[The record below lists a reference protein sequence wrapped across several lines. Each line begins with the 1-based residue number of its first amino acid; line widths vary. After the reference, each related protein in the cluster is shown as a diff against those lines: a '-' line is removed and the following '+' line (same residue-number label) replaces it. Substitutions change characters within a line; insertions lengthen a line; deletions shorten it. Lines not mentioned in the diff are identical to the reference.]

1 MKHKH
6 YDFIVAWANGA
17 EIEYLDN
24 ALNSVWHQTKEP
36 AWREHYQYRIKPVPK
51 PDVVR
56 YAFVTKSVAHQDNCP
71 DNNLMLTFSGETGKL
86 IKAEVLK

>member
-24 ALNSVWHQTKEP
+24 ALGSVWHQTKEP

-56 YAFVTKSVAHQDNCP
+56 YAFVT
-71 DNNLMLTFSGETGKL
+71 NLASDPRRKQAENLILTFDGETGKL